1 MNNWITVLT
10 PEINILEINY
20 TWTKQKYTG
29 ISGDGF
35 LQLCELKKHPLNRT
49 LYKGELYG
57 MWII

>member
-20 TWTKQKYTG
+20 TLTKQKYTG

-35 LQLCELKKHPLNRT
+35 LQLCKLKKHPLNCT
-49 LYKGELYG
+49 L
-57 MWII
+57 